1 MRLWMHPLL
10 IVAVLL
16 AATIVVA
23 TQTAASVRINISTN
37 LGEMEVELDTAPA
50 PATVANFLR
59 YVDADH
65 YNGGQFHRTV
75 TMNNQ
80 PNNDVKIEVIQAS
93 VNPARSDDG
102 FGPITL
108 ERTTVT
114 GLRHLNGAISMARG
128 APDSATSSFF
138 FCIGDQPSLGF
149 GGDRNP
155 DGQGFA
161 AFGRVVAGL
170 DVLRQIQGQPAETQR
185 LNPPVSITSIR
196 RMD

>member
-16 AATIVVA
+16 AATIDVA
-23 TQTAASVRINISTN
+23 TQTATGVRVNISTT
-37 LGEMEVELDTAPA
+37 LGEIEVELDTAQA

-138 FCIGDQPSLGF
+138 FCIGDQPSLDF

>member
-1 MRLWMHPLL
+1 MRVWMHPLL

-16 AATIVVA
+16 AATIDVA

-37 LGEMEVELDTAPA
+37 LGEMEVELDTAQA

-138 FCIGDQPSLGF
+138 FCIGDQPSLDF